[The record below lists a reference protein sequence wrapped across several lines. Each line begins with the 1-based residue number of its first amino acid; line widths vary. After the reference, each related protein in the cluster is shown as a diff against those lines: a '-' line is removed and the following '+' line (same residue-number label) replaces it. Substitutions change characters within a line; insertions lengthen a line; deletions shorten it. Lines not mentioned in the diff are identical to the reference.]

1 MTYASRLLSSAVLTL
16 LASSAF
22 AATGYVSQ
30 TSGQISLAPKDNL
43 LVATTVVNWDP
54 KASDQ
59 LIVKWLAP
67 KGFCQSSVFTVA
79 RGNNT
84 QHDVSWSYRTVI
96 RQNTICE
103 GKWRVLLV
111 NTSTD
116 KVLSAAGYTV
126 MAPSVAAT
134 PSTPAIA
141 NS

>member
-1 MTYASRLLSSAVLTL
+1 MKLNLLRLF
-16 LASSAF
+16 SAF
-22 AATGYVSQ
+22 ACLFVSVDAVAATGYVSQ
-30 TSGQISLAPKDNL
+30 TAGQITLAPKDNL

-67 KGFCQSSVFTVA
+67 KGFCQSSVFNVA

-96 RQNTICE
+96 HQTQTCQ
-103 GKWRVLLV
+103 GKWQVLLM
-111 NTSTD
+111 NTSTG

-126 MAPSVAAT
+126 PAPGT
-134 PSTPAIA
+134 